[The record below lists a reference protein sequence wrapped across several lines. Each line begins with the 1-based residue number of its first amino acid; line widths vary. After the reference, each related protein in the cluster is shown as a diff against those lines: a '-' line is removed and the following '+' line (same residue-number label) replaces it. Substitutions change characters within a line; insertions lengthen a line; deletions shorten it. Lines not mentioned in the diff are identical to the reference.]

1 MRILINTNGSG
12 DDTTI
17 SINDELQDNLTF
29 FTLTVRPFGKVKCQM
44 IRDVVKN
51 GEKKE
56 EFVSYYGG
64 DFEKNDALYG
74 VKI

>member
-12 DDTTI
+12 DATTI

-29 FTLTVRPFGKVKCQM
+29 FTLTARPFGKVKCQM
-44 IRDVVKN
+44 VRDVVKN

>member
-1 MRILINTNGSG
+1 MGV
-12 DDTTI
+12 DTTI
-17 SINDELQDNLTF
+17 SINGELQPNLSF
-29 FTLTVRPFGKVKCQM
+29 FTLTARPFGKVKCQM
-44 IRDVVKN
+44 VRDVMKN
-51 GEKKE
+51 GERKE